1 MAINNSEFLPF
12 SSLAP
17 ELRNQIW
24 REAVPGLIGL
34 GLCPYRNG
42 LWHMRFLEPSDP
54 EYLPGHDNIDLDF
67 RHDLLSVQI
76 EVPLYFVNHEAREV
90 ALAWIREQNI
100 EIRLR
105 NRRPIFLRKFDL
117 SRDVLFVALDKMV
130 DIELDP
136 VNRMEEPDLEGR
148 IVTSHHHIKRFA
160 IPEAAFRSEG
170 SLRHLM
176 DWYGILKVLFVLVGA
191 QPDFEGQWE
200 VDTTRGKSFIWDH
213 ERGSFEWGP
222 GECLGDE
229 DLYKRI
235 EEDQKGLDEEI
246 RRAPRH
252 NFEIRPIYAVR
263 R

>member
-1 MAINNSEFLPF
+1 MVSKNSEFLPF

-24 REAVPGLIGL
+24 REAVPDLTGL

-42 LWHMRFLEPSDP
+42 LWLPKFLEPSDE
-54 EYLPGHDNIDLDF
+54 EYLPGHDNIDLDI

-76 EVPLYFVNHEAREV
+76 EVSLYSVNHEARGV

-105 NRRPIFLRKFDL
+105 NHRPIFLRKFDI
-117 SRDVLFVALDKMV
+117 SRDVLFIALDKMI

-136 VNRMEEPDLEGR
+136 VNRMEQPDLEGR
-148 IVTSHHHIKRFA
+148 SVTTHPNIRHFA
-160 IPEAAFRSEG
+160 IPEAAFRSDD

-176 DWYGILKVLFVLVGA
+176 DWYCGLNVLFVLVGA

-200 VDTTRGKSFIWDH
+200 LDTRRGKSFIWDH
-213 ERGSFEWGP
+213 ERGGFKWGP

-229 DLYKRI
+229 GLYKRI

-246 RRAPRH
+246 RRLPMQS
-252 NFEIRPIYAVR
+252 FEIRPIYAVR